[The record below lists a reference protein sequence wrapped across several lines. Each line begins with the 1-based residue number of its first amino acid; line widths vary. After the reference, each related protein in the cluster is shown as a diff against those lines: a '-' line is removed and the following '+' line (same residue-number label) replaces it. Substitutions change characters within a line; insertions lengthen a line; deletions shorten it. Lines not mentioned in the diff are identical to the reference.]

1 VRLGSVT
8 VVESQEEGMARA
20 RRRFGSLRRLPSGRW
35 QVRYRDRAGRFQTA
49 PVTFARKS
57 DAARHLALVEA
68 DLERG
73 EWTNP
78 RLGRSTFAEWAD
90 DWLATTVH
98 LRART
103 RAGYVAALRTH
114 VLPAFGELPIA
125 RIEQVDVRRLIAD
138 LIAGGAAPGTV
149 RGARK
154 VARLVFASAVGSG
167 AIKVNPCDGVRVPRS
182 DRHEMMFLS
191 TSQIEALAEAISP
204 PYGVLIRL
212 AAYTGLRA
220 GEIGALRVGRLDL
233 LRRRIEVVE
242 SLAEEPWVGL
252 VFGPPKTYERR
263 AVALPPS
270 LCEELA
276 AYLADR
282 PREPDALVFGAPE
295 GGPLRHRNFYRRQ
308 FRPAV
313 AAAGLPERTR
323 FHDLRH
329 TCAALLIA
337 QGAHP
342 LAVMQRLGHSSI
354 TVTMNTYGHLFP
366 ELDEALTE
374 GLDAAYR
381 AARDANRESVV
392 ARQWHGAPQ
401 EGGAVVDMQARNTV

>member
-1 VRLGSVT
+1 
-8 VVESQEEGMARA
+8 MART
-20 RRRFGSLRRLPSGRW
+20 RRRFGSLRKLPSGRW

-49 PVTFARKS
+49 ATTFVHKS
-57 DAARHLALVEA
+57 DAARQLALVEA

-73 EWTNP
+73 EWANP
-78 RLGRSTFAEWAD
+78 RLGRATFAEWAD

-114 VLPAFGELPIA
+114 VLPAFGDLPIA
-125 RIEQVDVRRLIAD
+125 RIEQVDVRRFVAD
-138 LIAGGAAPGTV
+138 MIAGGAAPGTV

-182 DRHEMMFLS
+182 DRHEMIFLS
-191 TSQIEALAEAISP
+191 TAQVEALAETIAP

-220 GEIGALRVGRLDL
+220 GEIGALRVSRLDL

-263 AVALPPS
+263 SVALPPALS
-270 LCEELA
+270 EELA

-282 PREPDALVFGAPE
+282 PREPDALVFCAPD

-313 AAAGLPERTR
+313 AAAGLPEQAR

-392 ARQWHGAPQ
+392 ARQWHDAPQ
-401 EGGAVVDMQARNTV
+401 EGGAVVGIKAKNMV

>member
-1 VRLGSVT
+1 
-8 VVESQEEGMARA
+8 MART
-20 RRRFGSLRRLPSGRW
+20 RRRFGSLRKLPSGRW

-49 PVTFARKS
+49 ATTFVHKS
-57 DAARHLALVEA
+57 DAARQLALVEA

-73 EWTNP
+73 EWANP
-78 RLGRSTFAEWAD
+78 RLGRATFAEWAD

-114 VLPAFGELPIA
+114 VLPAFGDLPIA
-125 RIEQVDVRRLIAD
+125 RIEQVDVRRFVAD
-138 LIAGGAAPGTV
+138 MIAGGAAPGTV

-182 DRHEMMFLS
+182 DRHEMIFLS
-191 TSQIEALAEAISP
+191 TAQVEALAETIAP

-220 GEIGALRVGRLDL
+220 GEIGALRVSRLDL

-263 AVALPPS
+263 SVALPPALS
-270 LCEELA
+270 EELA

-282 PREPDALVFGAPE
+282 PREPDALVFCAPD

-313 AAAGLPERTR
+313 AAAGLPEQAR

-366 ELDEALTE
+366 ELDEALTK

-381 AARDANRESVV
+381 AARNANRESVV
-392 ARQWHGAPQ
+392 ARQWHDAPQ
-401 EGGAVVDMQARNTV
+401 EGGAVVGIKAKNMV

>member
-1 VRLGSVT
+1 
-8 VVESQEEGMARA
+8 M
-20 RRRFGSLRRLPSGRW
+20 
-35 QVRYRDRAGRFQTA
+35 
-49 PVTFARKS
+49 
-57 DAARHLALVEA
+57 
-68 DLERG
+68 
-73 EWTNP
+73 
-78 RLGRSTFAEWAD
+78 
-90 DWLATTVH
+90 
-98 LRART
+98 
-103 RAGYVAALRTH
+103 
-114 VLPAFGELPIA
+114 
-125 RIEQVDVRRLIAD
+125 
-138 LIAGGAAPGTV
+138 

-191 TSQIEALAEAISP
+191 TSQIEALAEAISA

-242 SLAEEPWVGL
+242 SLAEEPWVWL

-282 PREPDALVFGAPE
+282 SRERYALVFSAPE

-392 ARQWHGAPQ
+392 ARQWHDAPQ
-401 EGGAVVDMQARNTV
+401 GGGAVVELQAKNTV

>member
-1 VRLGSVT
+1 MDQS
-8 VVESQEEGMARA
+8 AA
-20 RRRFGSLRRLPSGRW
+20 W
-35 QVRYRDRAGRFQTA
+35 
-49 PVTFARKS
+49 S
-57 DAARHLALVEA
+57 DA
-68 DLERG
+68 
-73 EWTNP
+73 
-78 RLGRSTFAEWAD
+78 FAEWAD
-90 DWLATTVH
+90 EWLATTVH

-114 VLPAFGELPIA
+114 VLPVFGELPIA
-125 RIEQVDVRRLIAD
+125 RIEQVDVRRFVAD
-138 LIAGGAAPGTV
+138 MIAGGAAPGTV

-154 VARLVFASAVGSG
+154 VARPVFASAVGSG

-182 DRHEMMFLS
+182 DRHEMIFLS
-191 TSQIEALAEAISP
+191 TAHVEALAESITP

-263 AVALPPS
+263 SVALPPAMS
-270 LCEELA
+270 EELA
-276 AYLADR
+276 TYLADR

-295 GGPLRHRNFYRRQ
+295 GGPLRHRNFYPPCSA
-308 FRPAV
+308 PAV
-313 AAAGLPERTR
+313 ARTGLPEQTR

-329 TCAALLIA
+329 TCAALLVA

-366 ELDEALTE
+366 ELDESLTE

-381 AARDANRESVV
+381 AARDANRESVA
-392 ARQWHGAPQ
+392 ARQWHDTPR
-401 EGGAVVDMQARNTV
+401 ERGAVVEMQARNTV